1 MPAHRA
7 ANGDS
12 PARRRSRFHRGR
24 IKTALR
30 SLWPIRIIR
39 RGFLRRGVP
48 LVGTRGGGKGRLHDA
63 GLFGK
68 APGEELGTVG
78 KLGWRDGAAHGCPRH
93 FPRHPRLIQPGFS
106 PRPCARGAI
115 CGSAIGR
122 LASECSGLSSAS
134 KRAACKPMPAR
145 STADL
150 EIRPGARL
158 APAPAR
164 YARKFRV
171 HRPAPMRS
179 PALPPP
185 RLLALPLLRPHRV
198 VGPGCRAC
206 RLRQHPRRLR
216 RRSAGRDC
224 RGPRHLINSRR
235 RSNSATTRGL
245 PDSSQRCVR
254 RDDRRHS
261 LRLSRSRVCALQ
273 TAMRVPTRP

>member
-179 PALPPP
+179 PALLPPP
-185 RLLALPLLRPHRV
+185 SPRPAPPAASPCRRPWVPRLPPAPTSP
-198 VGPGCRAC
+198 
-206 RLRQHPRRLR
+206 
-216 RRSAGRDC
+216 
-224 RGPRHLINSRR
+224 
-235 RSNSATTRGL
+235 
-245 PDSSQRCVR
+245 SS
-254 RDDRRHS
+254 S
-261 LRLSRSRVCALQ
+261 PAISGTRLSRSSASHKFATPLELGDD
-273 TAMRVPTRP
+273 TRLARQLATMCSSR